1 MEGKKDST
9 VKAAQQTV
17 QKNDVKREQTQAVD
31 VRSSNIEAAISVA
44 NVVKTSLGPRGLD
57 KLIIRPR
64 GDVLISNDGAT
75 ILKELEATHPCAKM
89 MVDMS
94 KAQDVEAGDGT
105 TSTVVVAGTLL
116 KSVQGLLKRGIH
128 PSSIVDA
135 FLLSKAKA
143 LEVLTEMSEKIDLA
157 NNELLIEAAQTSLSS
172 KVVSS
177 SSKMLA
183 PLAVQAVKCLVEN
196 SEQTNVDLN
205 FIKMVKSVGGT
216 VDDTEL
222 VNGLALGQKASK
234 MAGGPSRISNAKI
247 ALIQFQLSPPKTDME
262 SNVVITDYVMMDRV
276 LKEEREYLLNLCKK
290 IAKAGCNVLL
300 IQKSILRDA
309 VTDTSLHFLAKM
321 KIMVVR
327 DVERNDIEFICKAL
341 GCLPIASIDAFNAT
355 KFGTA
360 DRVEEIANADGKIVK
375 FTGVK
380 TTTKSTSIILRG
392 ATKTLVDEADRS
404 MHDALCVV
412 RCLVKS
418 NYIVRGGGA
427 PEMEVSVQLRKWAQT
442 LEGVASVCARAFGE
456 ALEVIPEML
465 ALNAGLDPV
474 TICTQLRKLH
484 YDGKKLAGIDVRKGC
499 IVENSTITVPLL
511 VLSAM
516 IQHAT
521 ETVLMILRIDDIL
534 QTR

>member
-1 MEGKKDST
+1 MQRSGDIKKEQ
-9 VKAAQQTV
+9 AQA
-17 QKNDVKREQTQAVD
+17 KD
-31 VRSSNIEAAISVA
+31 VRMTNIEAAVAVA

-64 GDVLISNDGAT
+64 GDVLITNDGAT

-89 MVDMS
+89 MVEMS

-116 KSVQGLLKRGIH
+116 HAVRSLLARGIH
-128 PSSIVDA
+128 PSAIVSA
-135 FLLSKAKA
+135 FQLAQA
-143 LEVLTEMSEKIDLA
+143 RAVEVMQGMAEPVELA
-157 NNELLIEAAQTSLSS
+157 DTDMLVEAARTSLSS

-183 PLAVQAVKCLVEN
+183 PLAVDAVKTIYDPPE
-196 SEQTNVDLN
+196 EGRTPNVDLN
-205 FIKMVKSVGGT
+205 FIKIVKNVGGT
-216 VDDTEL
+216 IDDSEM
-222 VNGLALGQKASK
+222 VPGLALGQKASK
-234 MAGGPSRISNAKI
+234 MAGGPSRINNAKI

-262 SNVVITDYVMMDRV
+262 NTVVITDYAMMDRA

-290 IAKAGCNVLL
+290 IAKSGCNVLL

-327 DVERNDIEFICKAL
+327 DVERTDVELICKAL
-341 GCLPIASIDAFNAT
+341 GCLPVASIDGLQPA
-355 KFGTA
+355 KFGHA
-360 DRVEEIANADGKIVK
+360 DRVEEVANLGGKIVK
-375 FTGVK
+375 FMGVK
-380 TTTKSTSIILRG
+380 GSNKSASIILRG
-392 ATKTLVDEADRS
+392 STKLMVDEAERS

-418 NYIVRGGGA
+418 NYLVRGGGA
-427 PEMEVSVQLRKWAQT
+427 PEMEAAVQLRQWALG
-442 LEGVASVCARAFGE
+442 LEGVASVIVRAYAE
-456 ALEVIPEML
+456 CLEVIPEML
-465 ALNAGLDPV
+465 AMNAGLNPV
-474 TICTQLRKLH
+474 DICTQLRAQH
-484 YDGKKLAGIDVRKGC
+484 HEGNVTAGIDVRKGC
-499 IVENSTITVPLL
+499 IVPESSVRVPLL
-511 VLSAM
+511 VLTSM
-516 IQHAT
+516 LQHAT